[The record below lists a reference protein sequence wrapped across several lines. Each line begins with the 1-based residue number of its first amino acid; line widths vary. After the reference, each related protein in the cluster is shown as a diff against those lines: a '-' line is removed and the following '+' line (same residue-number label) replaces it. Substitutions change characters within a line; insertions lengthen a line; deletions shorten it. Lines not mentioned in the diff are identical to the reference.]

1 MDTTL
6 MSSAN
11 NKTHEPDKILLSL
24 SEKKVMNLFFYQILI
39 HTIHAKL

>member
-11 NKTHEPDKILLSL
+11 NKTHETDKILLSL
-24 SEKKVMNLFFYQILI
+24 SEKKVINLFFYQILI